1 MLIIDDDESFVRKLQ
16 LMVRKQIREANE
28 KLEIEWD
35 VCENYMEGED
45 ALRAVKSGKRQ
56 GYDLYIVDF
65 KIPMGKRSAQG
76 IREDDFLGLDL
87 CSFIRQNF
95 GESCYIPV
103 SNLIAE
109 VENAN
114 ENEGNNV
121 HIAAAQNK
129 DLKRL
134 AMMMVSKFK
143 TPI

>member
-1 MLIIDDDESFVRKLQ
+1 
-16 LMVRKQIREANE
+16 MVRRQIQEANE
-28 KLEIEWD
+28 KIEIEWD
-35 VCENYMEGED
+35 ICENYMNGED
-45 ALRAVKSGKRQ
+45 ALRAVKSAERQ
-56 GYDLYIVDF
+56 VYDLYVVDF

-76 IREDDFLGLDL
+76 VKEDDFLGLDL

-95 GESCYIPV
+95 GESYYIPV

-109 VENAN
+109 VEDAN
-114 ENEGNNV
+114 ENEENNV

-129 DLKRL
+129 DLKHL